1 MDRSEQQIKI
11 ASDHKILL
19 IGQTGAGKT
28 TIVNMM
34 VNIQGGVKYEGERK
48 IAIPQNIKISS
59 YDRKQSKTLFL
70 DCNIG
75 QFKGLQSEVQ
85 ANQSSSQTQ
94 MPSVYKILDKSTNKQ
109 LTLIDTPGLSDTE
122 GSKKDEQH
130 INNILSY
137 LISIGGVNTICLV
150 HKASQARLSNS
161 LALAI
166 MNIKEMFTKDC
177 IKNFIVCVTD
187 CSDHSQVSCLDSLE
201 DLGIPLDNIFC
212 FQNDCLKP
220 PAECRNI
227 NKGADEAAK
236 KKINKDIRNFS
247 DHWEENTEQFTKLM
261 SISSKLPMIDSR
273 KIKDQ
278 HLKKLSCSTIVADQ
292 IKHLHNCNTR
302 QSILEDVRQE
312 VANAE
317 RELDK
322 YKDHTTMTKV
332 PVMGLVKK
340 DRTEEYWETEYVE
353 DYLQN
358 TISTHNRSGG
368 WWALRILSLGT
379 VFLGEVAV
387 GVAGNLKTGGKKI
400 YVERKVLKKKTITVE
415 VETVIRHDIVQSTDE
430 AKKKA
435 FLSIQKSKENIK
447 LRKTKTEKEIQELQN
462 QIQRSNR
469 IINALQKQISN
480 STINFNALVTKDS
493 EKLKMTELQEEIET
507 LKIKYKNKPKLMN
520 FYIEEKQSELKF
532 ISESARILRSAMNSN
547 GELSQQDIEYLNVIQ
562 FEHTNGMNTRLL
574 ELKKAIDLQKPW
586 IVNGKDDYVEGESD
600 AVNYEEKVEEKFVEY
615 DLNAIAPGAR
625 HIR

>member
-28 TIVNMM
+28 TLVNMM
-34 VNIQGGVKYEGERK
+34 VNIQGGVKFEGERK
-48 IAIPQNIKISS
+48 IAIPQDIKISS
-59 YDRKQSKTLFL
+59 YDRKQSKTLSL
-70 DCNIG
+70 GCNIG

-166 MNIKEMFTKDC
+166 TNIKEMFTKDC

-278 HLKKLSCSTIVADQ
+278 HLQKLSCSTIVADQ
-292 IKHLHNCNTR
+292 IKHLYNCNTKH
-302 QSILEDVRQE
+302 SILADVRQK
-312 VANAE
+312 AADAE
-317 RELDK
+317 QELDK
-322 YKDHTTMTKV
+322 YKDYTSMAKV
-332 PVMGLVKK
+332 PVMGLVEQ
-340 DRTEEYWETEYVE
+340 DRTQDYWETEYVE
-353 DYLQN
+353 DYLEN
-358 TISTHNRSGG
+358 TLSTHDRSEG
-368 WWALRILSLGT
+368 WKTARRWTFG
-379 VFLGEVAV
+379 VVWLGEVAV
-387 GVAGNLKTGGKKI
+387 GAAGNLISGSKKM
-400 YVERKVLKKKTITVE
+400 YVKREIKKQRTIKVKVE
-415 VETVIRHDIVQSTDE
+415 KIIRHDTVVSTDE

-435 FLSIQKSKENIK
+435 FLSVQKTKEEIK
-447 LRKTKTEKEIQELQN
+447 SRMAKTEKEIQEVEN
-462 QIQRSNR
+462 EIQRSNR
-469 IINALQKQISN
+469 IIRALQEQISN
-480 STINFNALVTKDS
+480 TTVNFNALVVKDS
-493 EKLKMTELQEEIET
+493 EKLKRTDLLEEIEM
-507 LKIKYKNKPKLMN
+507 LKIKFKKDQRLMD
-520 FYIEEKQSELKF
+520 FFIEEKQSELEF
-532 ISESARILRSAMNSN
+532 ISESANILRSAMNSN
-547 GELSQQDIEYLNVIQ
+547 GTLSQQDIEYLNLIQ
-562 FEHTNGMNTRLL
+562 FKHTDDLNSRLVG
-574 ELKKAIDLQKPW
+574 LKEDIDLQKQW
-586 IVNGKDDYVEGESD
+586 IVN
-600 AVNYEEKVEEKFVEY
+600 A
-615 DLNAIAPGAR
+615 
-625 HIR
+625 